1 LWVVVRVRRERS
13 KHNLIAALSSSSL
26 HSSPISTEETD
37 EDPQIITIN
46 SSRNTNTKTKNKK
59 QNQIPLNIK

>member
-1 LWVVVRVRRERS
+1 
-13 KHNLIAALSSSSL
+13 LIAALSSSSSL

-37 EDPQIITIN
+37 EDPQIITID

-59 QNQIPLNIK
+59 QNQIPPNIK